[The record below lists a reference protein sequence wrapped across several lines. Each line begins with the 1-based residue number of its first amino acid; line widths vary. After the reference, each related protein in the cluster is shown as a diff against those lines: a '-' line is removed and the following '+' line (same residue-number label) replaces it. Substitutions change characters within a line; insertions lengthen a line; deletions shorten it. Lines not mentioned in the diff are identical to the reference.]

1 MKIYFSGAHACGKS
15 TLGRYVSEA
24 YKLPFI
30 SETARMVLSEKELQI
45 DKLRYD
51 LDLVDQYELDVFNR
65 QLAEEAKYS
74 NFVSDRSALDALAY
88 SAQHARILPNLLNSS
103 EWLPYLEKLK
113 APDSFIFFVRPSKA
127 TMKPDGVR
135 EHLSWDGVVAIDA
148 QVKLLL
154 EMFGIRYFQI
164 NMDNMQER
172 VRFIDAVLGI
182 CKNNLQY

>member
-15 TLGRYVSEA
+15 TVAKYVSET
-24 YKLPFI
+24 YKLTFI
-30 SETARMVLSEKELQI
+30 SEAARMILSEKELQI

-51 LDLVDQYELDVFNR
+51 MDLVDQYEWDVFNR
-65 QLAEEAKYS
+65 QIAEEAKYGE
-74 NFVSDRSALDALAY
+74 FVSDRSALDALAY
-88 SAQHARILPNLLNSS
+88 AAQHARVLSNLINSP
-103 EWLPYLEKLK
+103 EWGPYLEKLK

-127 TMKPDGVR
+127 TLKPDGVR

-154 EMFGIRYFQI
+154 EMFQIRYFQI

-172 VRFIDAVLGI
+172 VRFIDAVLSTQ
-182 CKNNLQY
+182 KA